1 MESMTSSWT
10 DDRMDDLK
18 HQVGELGRRTDEG
31 FLAIRSEMDHRF
43 DGMERR
49 FDAMDRR
56 FESMDRRFESMNAR
70 FDATQRAILV
80 LAASMFSAM
89 LGLIATQL

>member
-1 MESMTSSWT
+1 
-10 DDRMDDLK
+10 MDDLK
-18 HQVGELGRRTDEG
+18 GQVGELGRRTDEG
-31 FLAIRSEMDHRF
+31 FHAVREEMDRRF

-56 FESMDRRFESMNAR
+56 FDSMNAR

-80 LAASMFSAM
+80 LAGSMFAAM